1 MDDNK
6 IIERLVS
13 VEEKAKSNTKRLDEQ
28 ALEIK
33 ELSKTY
39 SLMETMVLR
48 IGNVEK
54 NVESINSKLDKH
66 DEEIQEESVKDVK
79 KKSEW
84 IDYIFKG
91 ILTIIIGY
99 IAVKLGLK

>member
-66 DEEIQEESVKDVK
+66 DEEI
-79 KKSEW
+79 
-84 IDYIFKG
+84 
-91 ILTIIIGY
+91 
-99 IAVKLGLK
+99 